1 MTNHPLAATIL
12 LLAFC
17 GIALAADQ
25 GNRMT
30 ILSTTSVATAQ
41 FPPGTVRITYRSG
54 VDGAEDWAFFHP
66 GDTTRNTIVYLHGSF
81 STADQIFTRPD
92 VRQFWL
98 TRILTGHHP
107 LLSVNMRGTSYMS
120 PAATAD
126 LTALLAHCRQSFGCR
141 RFVLLGGSG
150 GASSAM
156 AYAVVHPEAV
166 HGVVALGMCD
176 IIERLDYARK
186 SPHPVLQKLAAT
198 VFAAYGGTL
207 EEKPDLYRARSV
219 LAHAQRL
226 TMPVVLT
233 IGERDPLIP
242 VAGARR
248 IAAAMKHHPH
258 FVYHEVPGGNHDAAL
273 WVDIDL
279 QTLCLRPA
287 PPAPAERGHA
297 APKPRPDSPKERAN

>member
-1 MTNHPLAATIL
+1 MTSHPVAAATL
-12 LLAFC
+12 LLALC
-17 GIALAADQ
+17 GTALAADQ

-30 ILSTTSVATAQ
+30 ILSTAPVAAAP
-41 FPPGTVRITYRSG
+41 FPPDTVRITYRSG
-54 VDGAEDWAFFHP
+54 VDGAQDWALFRQ
-66 GDTTRNTIVYLHGSF
+66 GDPTRNTIVYLHGSF
-81 STADQIFTRPD
+81 STADQIFTRRD

-98 TRILTGHHP
+98 SRILAGRHP

-126 LTALLAHCRQSFGCR
+126 LTALLAHCRQAFGCR

-156 AYAVVHPEAV
+156 AYAVVHPEGV
-166 HGVVALGMCD
+166 HGVIALGMCD
-176 IIERLDYARK
+176 IIERLDYARR
-186 SPHPVLQKLAAT
+186 SPHPVLQKLATT

-207 EEKPDLYRARSV
+207 EEKAELYRARSV

-248 IAAAMKHHPH
+248 IAAAMRHNPH

-279 QTLCLRPA
+279 QTLHLRPA
-287 PPAPAERGHA
+287 CPASAKRGCA
-297 APKPRPDSPKERAN
+297 MSKPSSVGPKERTD